1 MTVDALNQI
10 DKTID
15 TGKGITLVGEAAK
28 SWVDLQW
35 YKELIHDFFSLLVIV
50 VAIYLVYKYKAEIK
64 NFFKEFG
71 ED

>member
-1 MTVDALNQI
+1 MVVDALNQI
-10 DKTID
+10 DKMVD

-35 YKELIHDFFSLLVIV
+35 YNVLRGDSFNLLVIIV
-50 VAIYLVYKYKAEIK
+50 IIYFVYKYKTEIK
-64 NFFKEFG
+64 NFFKELG